1 MIQLRRFYN
10 LGLIA
15 RNGPKCFA
23 DDSRNRCEII
33 IPDTVRAFSE
43 LDRDPDEKSDGGRQR
58 VLASLMDGDVKTYNY
73 LSRIP
78 TAGVSL
84 KSVLT

>member
-1 MIQLRRFYN
+1 MTKRNSSVYVRACDLMIQLRRFYN

-33 IPDTVRAFSE
+33 IPDTVRAFSG

-58 VLASLMDGDVKTYNY
+58 VLASFNGRRRKNV
-73 LSRIP
+73 
-78 TAGVSL
+78 
-84 KSVLT
+84 